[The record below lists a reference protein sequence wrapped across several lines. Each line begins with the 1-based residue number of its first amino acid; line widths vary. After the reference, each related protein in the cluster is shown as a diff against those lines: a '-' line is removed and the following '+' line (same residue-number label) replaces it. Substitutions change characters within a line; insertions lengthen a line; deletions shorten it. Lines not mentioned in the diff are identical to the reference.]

1 MVDVL
6 AAEVKTVTETVIA
19 NNSEL
24 LNLSFSDFD
33 LELKNYAKENNVP
46 IIFDEGLAFLE
57 TVIRLYKP
65 KRILEIG
72 TAIGYS
78 AMRMNRVCS
87 SLVTTIER
95 NPKMY
100 EEALK
105 NVAKAGLE
113 DSIEIIFKDALEAF
127 DDVKHHKF
135 DMIFI
140 DAAKAQYIK
149 FFNLYTPLLNEGGIV
164 VCDNMMFHGLVNDE
178 ASYEKQT
185 RSVRGLIRKLAAF
198 HSDLLNNKDYDTS
211 IFNIGDGM
219 SVSVKKTTN
228 K

>member
-1 MVDVL
+1 MDVL
-6 AAEVKTVTETVIA
+6 AVEVKTVTETVIA
-19 NNSEL
+19 SNNEL
-24 LNLSFSDFD
+24 LNLSFNEFD
-33 LELKNYAKENNVP
+33 LELKKYAQENNVP

-78 AMRMNRVCS
+78 AMRMHRVCG
-87 SLVTTIER
+87 SLITTIER

-100 EEALK
+100 EEAIN
-105 NVAKAGLE
+105 NVSKADLG
-113 DSIEIIFKDALEAF
+113 DSIEIIFKDALDAF
-127 DDVKHHKF
+127 DDVSKYNY

-140 DAAKAQYIK
+140 DAAKAQYTK
-149 FFNLYTPLLNEGGIV
+149 FFNLYTPLLNDGGIV
-164 VCDNMMFHGLVNDE
+164 VCDNMMFHGLVNNE
-178 ASYEKQT
+178 ESYEKQT

-219 SVSVKKTTN
+219 SVSVKKTT